1 MDRAVQY
8 LDSLAQEAVADPGLL
23 REVASAYER
32 LGDVPGK
39 PLNASLGDSAGAL
52 QSYSKSLAL
61 LQKLSQNGKGY
72 ADDAIRLAKIHR
84 AIANADLESGDIG
97 GALEH
102 AKKAVAVATSVL
114 DSAMRNNQSAA
125 SELGWD
131 HMTLGNIES
140 GVYSSS
146 TGLSDPSAALNHFE
160 KALAIASQLLKNDP
174 GSVALAHQNALLYQ
188 HIGGLQGLMMGRRSE
203 GVENLSVA
211 LNTFRSLAAR
221 SNNTGFQRGVGAIS
235 SVIGAVLIM
244 DGRFQSALTNFRQEL
259 AIFKSLSE
267 RDVQDIQARADLA
280 SAYCD
285 MGGTLMRLGRLDEG
299 LASIR
304 RAIALDKQLI
314 AFDPKHGAFRGG
326 LAQHGVMEA
335 ETLIRTGDA
344 AGALERYKEALS
356 FYSGLAR
363 LDEHNL
369 DARLNVAATDVK
381 IAATLLRL
389 GRVDEAHETYQR
401 ALQVMEPAASSN
413 ALNQNQQAQY
423 TLADAY
429 SGLGDVALYLARRIK
444 YPIKQIYY
452 RREAISWYEKSLT
465 IWQAIPNRAVISSAG
480 FDLGDPA
487 QVANHLAVCKAAL
500 EKLKP
505 SPFVTT
511 ESKALRS
518 PNL

>member
-1 MDRAVQY
+1 MQY

-131 HMTLGNIES
+131 YMTLGNIES

-221 SNNTGFQRGVGAIS
+221 SNNAGFQRGVGAIS

-280 SAYCD
+280 
-285 MGGTLMRLGRLDEG
+285 EG